1 MISQQRPGE
10 SLATRLEDLEY
21 TPITLRELLIIDKR
35 IVVQTWN
42 GLTGKLVYEIDKS
55 AFEIAKGF
63 YEEVVFNELR

>member
-35 IVVQTWN
+35 IVVQKRN

-55 AFEIAKGF
+55 AIEIAKGF